1 MIFLKFHLYV
11 YHRKGG
17 SLVHVNHM
25 RGFEHMV
32 IPRLSR
38 PMGTDL
44 ALLETDFVALGL
56 VKLNLLGATLI
67 SV

>member
-1 MIFLKFHLYV
+1 
-11 YHRKGG
+11 
-17 SLVHVNHM
+17 
-25 RGFEHMV
+25 MV
-32 IPRLSR
+32 IPRLCR
-38 PMGTDL
+38 LLCTDL